1 MTRDLMAD
9 PCSAYYR
16 FSQERL
22 VMEVVSFRA
31 IEEGE
36 EITMSCES
44 HCPGFW
50 KKTLTTDETCRW
62 R

>member
-1 MTRDLMAD
+1 MTLDVKAD
-9 PCSAYYR
+9 PRSAYYR

-36 EITMSCES
+36 EITMSCKS
-44 HCPGFW
+44 LLVQLFQVLAG
-50 KKTLTTDETCRW
+50 DADNR
-62 R
+62 